1 MALTVGIGPRSRQL
15 NMSGLTM
22 TVSENILVRVAFD
35 AVREP
40 WVPALG
46 ESALGHFQYWTP
58 ENDDFASQVE

>member
-1 MALTVGIGPRSRQL
+1 
-15 NMSGLTM
+15 MSGLTM

-46 ESALGHFQYWTP
+46 ESALGHFQYWTL